1 MRRRIILSGI
11 FSFLALSGAV
21 RPAQA
26 GEFAYGCGHWGY
38 FAPCVPFGLFFYGSR
53 LGLGTGFPGLR
64 PYPGW
69 HHPSCA
75 RIFPCPLTAVTTIEL
90 IPERKVRIKV
100 KGPERQVV
108 QEVRA
113 PEPSGT
119 QESTRYSSIVERAR
133 RLYPNGLPPI
143 ESVWHPDGTVQ
154 KLNNR

>member
-38 FAPCVPFGLFFYGSR
+38 CAPCVPFGLFFYGSR

-69 HHPSCA
+69 HHP
-75 RIFPCPLTAVTTIEL
+75 V
-90 IPERKVRIKV
+90 VRPDLSLPSHC
-100 KGPERQVV
+100 GHNDRTD
-108 QEVRA
+108 
-113 PEPSGT
+113 SGT
-119 QESTRYSSIVERAR
+119 EGSYC
-133 RLYPNGLPPI
+133 
-143 ESVWHPDGTVQ
+143 
-154 KLNNR
+154 